1 MHPGAGV
8 RIVGRWST
16 RRSEPATPRFDDEL
30 WHELWERNLDT
41 VERHAIAVAVWRRR
55 LPGGRFEAVVALELA
70 RRWRRHTVF
79 LAVVYALWTL
89 FWGMIAV
96 HDLRLDAAFGS
107 LVTPGCSAAGVLAI
121 TCCMVV
127 RHRLGGYLLAN
138 AARSV

>member
-1 MHPGAGV
+1 V
-8 RIVGRWST
+8 
-16 RRSEPATPRFDDEL
+16 EPAAPRFDDDL
-30 WHELWERNLDT
+30 WHEVWERNLDM
-41 VERHAIAVAVWRRR
+41 VERHSIAVAVWRRR
-55 LPGGRFEAVVALELA
+55 LPDGRFEAVVALELA

-79 LAVVYALWTL
+79 LALVYALWTW

-127 RHRLGGYLLAN
+127 RHRLGRYLQAN